1 MHLKKITF
9 QDFRCFDSL
18 TIKLHERL
26 TVLVAENAGGKTSVL
41 DAIAKGLAAWFSHL
55 DSAEQR
61 LPKFPLDDDDLR
73 VAPAVNNRGRQIA
86 KLVDITKLTLSMD
99 CDDAPVDWDIA
110 HVLNNSVLHL
120 SLLNCEHAETALER
134 YANRLR
140 DAIHDG
146 DDDISI
152 PVFAYYGIH
161 RGHVTQEIPDRIHE
175 PNVDYS
181 RRLSAL
187 VDALAP
193 NLRDFSEMI
202 RWFKEASLD
211 EYQWEEARKE
221 GSLAPGESAERYEGA
236 LPHIRRAFEA
246 VLGDRVSDPRI
257 DRVTKKFVVDFRGD
271 DETVTPLRFD
281 QLSQGYASVLALVM
295 DLAQRLAL
303 ANPHFDA
310 STEHDHREGVE
321 EIIDPLSAPAIV
333 LIDEVDLHLHPS
345 WQQRV
350 LADLMRAFP
359 GTQFIVT
366 THSPQVLTT
375 VKSENIRILGRN
387 AAGAWEAEPPPQE
400 IKGVESAVALNAVMG
415 VNPIPPVDE
424 AKWLTDYVA
433 HIESGTHSTPD
444 AVNLHQKLLRLYGPT
459 HPVMLDVDR
468 LTRFQAFKLRKGT
481 RPQA

>member
-1 MHLKKITF
+1 MHLKKIQF
-9 QDFRCFDSL
+9 RDFRCFDTL
-18 TIKLHERL
+18 DLDLHEQL

-41 DAIAKGLAAWFSHL
+41 DGVAKGLAAWFPHL

-61 LPKFPLDDDDLR
+61 LPQFPLDDDDLR
-73 VAPAVNNRGRQIA
+73 VTPATNNRGREIA
-86 KLVDITKLTLSMD
+86 QLAPAAYIALRMD
-99 CDDAPVDWDIA
+99 LDGEPLAWDIV
-110 HVLNNSVLHL
+110 HQLNENVVVPREFRDGQLKL
-120 SLLNCEHAETALER
+120 RASLL
-134 YANRLR
+134 R
-140 DAIHDG
+140 DLIHDG
-146 DDDISI
+146 DAEIPI
-152 PVFAYYGIH
+152 PVFVYYGIH

-257 DRVTKKFVVDFRGD
+257 DRVTKKFVVDFRAEDG
-271 DETVTPLRFD
+271 TVTPLRFD

-295 DLAQRLAL
+295 DLAQRLAV

-310 STEHDHREGVE
+310 ATEHDHREGTD
-321 EIIDPLSAPAIV
+321 EIINPLAAPAIV

-350 LADLMRAFP
+350 LGDLMRAFP

-375 VKSENIRILGRN
+375 VKSENIRVLGRN
-387 AAGAWEAEPPPQE
+387 ANGAWEALPPPQE
-400 IKGVESAVALNAVMG
+400 IKGVESAVALNNVMG

-424 AKWLTDYVA
+424 AKWLVGYIA
-433 HIESGTHSTPD
+433 HVESGTHTTPE
-444 AVNLHQKLLRLYGPT
+444 AVTLHGKLLNLYGST
-459 HPVMLDVDR
+459 HPVMLDVER

-481 RPQA
+481 SAQA